1 MDLITFAQAKK
12 LKELG
17 FNEPCLHYYELSG
30 ELRESQYLPIG
41 GVTEYSDLL
50 RNFNSEEYGDNY
62 VYFSCPTQAQVVEW
76 LRVTHQIFVSVRLTD
91 ISERKFN
98 YAASIWFFSDKEQ
111 GCIDEYSSNIDAKTW
126 RVDSPQ
132 KAYSV
137 AFDYIFNNYKF

>member
-1 MDLITFAQAKK
+1 MDLITFEQAKK

-17 FNEPCLHYYELSG
+17 LEELCLHYYESSG
-30 ELRESQYLPIG
+30 YLRETQYLPIG
-41 GVTEYSDLL
+41 GVVEYSDLL
-50 RNFNSEEYGDNY
+50 QSNKSLELQGIF
-62 VYFSCPTQAQVVEW
+62 FSCPTQAQVVEW

-98 YAASIWFFSDKEQ
+98 YASSIWFFNEKEQ
-111 GCIDEYSSNIDAKTW
+111 GCIDEYSSKIDAQKW
-126 RVDSPQ
+126 RLDSPQ